1 MNKVW
6 NLGRIGIAAIC
17 CLLMTTLFSS
27 CEETY
32 IHADR
37 AMPGMW
43 VIEDIYDISPEGLVD
58 MPFRIGDEVEF
69 VEDGCLFLWDG
80 RYEHEGNWWVEEHFN
95 ATYICIKMEGYRD
108 PIRGRISDV
117 YAGRVVWSIYPH
129 YVSDYWMGEPV
140 TELTFRSLE

>member
-37 AMPGMW
+37 AMPGVW

-69 VEDGCLFLWDG
+69 MEDGCLFLWDG
-80 RYEHEGNWWVEEHFN
+80 RYEHE
-95 ATYICIKMEGYRD
+95 ATGGWKSTLMLLISVSKWRAIEIQSEDALVMCMPVGWFGRF
-108 PIRGRISDV
+108 IRI
-117 YAGRVVWSIYPH
+117 
-129 YVSDYWMGEPV
+129 M
-140 TELTFRSLE
+140 

>member
-1 MNKVW
+1 MDKVW

-43 VIEDIYDISPEGLVD
+43 VIEDISVSKWRAIEIQSEDALVMC
-58 MPFRIGDEVEF
+58 MPIGWFGRFIRI
-69 VEDGCLFLWDG
+69 
-80 RYEHEGNWWVEEHFN
+80 
-95 ATYICIKMEGYRD
+95 M
-108 PIRGRISDV
+108 
-117 YAGRVVWSIYPH
+117 
-129 YVSDYWMGEPV
+129 
-140 TELTFRSLE
+140 

>member
-58 MPFRIGDEVEF
+58 MPFRWSLWKTVVSFYGMAAMNMRATGGWKSTLMLLISVSKWRAIEIQS
-69 VEDGCLFLWDG
+69 EDALVMCMPVGWFG
-80 RYEHEGNWWVEEHFN
+80 RF
-95 ATYICIKMEGYRD
+95 
-108 PIRGRISDV
+108 IRI
-117 YAGRVVWSIYPH
+117 
-129 YVSDYWMGEPV
+129 M
-140 TELTFRSLE
+140 